1 MDKQLKTVTRWTEMV
16 EHEQCY
22 DAHISEQMGVHQ
34 QYTVSVRK

>member
-1 MDKQLKTVTRWTEMV
+1 MV

-22 DAHISEQMGVHQ
+22 DAHISEQMGVNDFHQ